1 MIITPGSCKEL
12 SDNEIVAKSLEDLEY
27 FSCLYQR
34 YEAELLRYI
43 LRMTDLDG
51 DEAQDVLQEA
61 FIKIWRN
68 LNEFDSSMKLSSWL
82 YRIVHNETISHIRK
96 KKSFGKDKTR
106 DAELYR
112 NILTDEQDLSAEK
125 EERLFLIP
133 LILDQMSMKY
143 KEILILK
150 FLEMKSYEE
159 ISDILKIPEGTVA
172 IRINRAK
179 QQFRDIS
186 SKLINNEK

>member
-1 MIITPGSCKEL
+1 
-12 SDNEIVAKSLEDLEY
+12 
-27 FSCLYQR
+27 
-34 YEAELLRYI
+34 LRYI

-68 LNEFDSSMKLSSWL
+68 LNEFDSRMKLSSWL

-112 NILTDEQDLSAEK
+112 NILTDEQDLPAEK
-125 EERLFLIP
+125 EEKLFLIP
-133 LILDQMSMKY
+133 LILDRMSMKY

-186 SKLINNEK
+186 SKLKNNDK